1 MDQSTKSGS
10 KMNPKSFNFDVLAHC
25 VMSKRAQ
32 KNSLFFRI
40 DNDFWF
46 LEIPQ
51 FLEKKKKKVLVRWS
65 SITIPDFEHFNA
77 SLHARASKRLMMLHG
92 IMEENMINY
101 FQSVM
106 LLVDV
111 VRAIGSKQKPYHQIN
126 FSYSAALVISNAF
139 FEL

>member
-1 MDQSTKSGS
+1 MDQKSTKSGS
-10 KMNPKSFNFDVLAHC
+10 KMNPKSGFGPLCNVQT
-25 VMSKRAQ
+25 RAQ

-51 FLEKKKKKVLVRWS
+51 FLEKKVLVRWS

-111 VRAIGSKQKPYHQIN
+111 VHAIGSKQKPYHQID